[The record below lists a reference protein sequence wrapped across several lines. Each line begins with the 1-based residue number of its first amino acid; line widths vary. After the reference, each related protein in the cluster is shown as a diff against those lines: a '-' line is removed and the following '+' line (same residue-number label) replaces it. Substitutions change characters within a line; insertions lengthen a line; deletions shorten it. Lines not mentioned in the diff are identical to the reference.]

1 MEGLFITFEGPDGAG
16 KSTQIRLLN
25 EWLGSKGH
33 DVVVTREPGGCKV
46 AEEIREVILDI
57 RHRNMTPVTEALLYA
72 AARAQHVEEVI
83 VPALKEGK
91 TVICDRFLDSSLAYQ
106 GAGRRLGIDIVA
118 DMNRHA
124 IQGLKPAITFLCRIN
139 PSLSRLRVWGRSVP
153 DRMESE
159 KEEFQTRVLKGFD
172 ELSRLYPGR
181 IREIDAGRDIQEV
194 YDEIIGHVGALLE
207 QRENGA

>member
-1 MEGLFITFEGPDGAG
+1 MKGLFITFEGPDGGG

-25 EWLGSKGH
+25 EWLTGKGH

-83 VPALKEGK
+83 LPALKEGK

-106 GAGRRLGIDIVA
+106 GAGRRLGMEMVA

-124 IQGLKPAITFLCRIN
+124 IQGIEPAITFLCRIN
-139 PSLSRLRVWGRSVP
+139 PELSRLRVWGRAVP

-159 KEEFQTRVLKGFD
+159 KEEFQARVLNGFD
-172 ELSRLYPGR
+172 ELARLYPGR
-181 IREIDAGRDIQEV
+181 IREIDAGRDIQVV
-194 YDEIIGHVGALLE
+194 YDEIIGHVSALLE
-207 QRENGA
+207 KRKNET